1 MSAGAELCLRFILQ
15 LDFDFVFSQKGVG
28 GHFTFHRNQIVFCF
42 SCGIFAFFQ
51 IDCCSRREK
60 FLAAAGVLYMHGLD
74 FSLQQNMGDEAVG
87 AVEEDCFV
95 NVLVLHKGIIAEM
108 INNTPSLIASFTKL
122 C

>member
-1 MSAGAELCLRFILQ
+1 MAFGTRSSLQ
-15 LDFDFVFSQKGVG
+15 RPVF
-28 GHFTFHRNQIVFCF
+28 F
-42 SCGIFAFFQ
+42 
-51 IDCCSRREK
+51 
-60 FLAAAGVLYMHGLD
+60 YMHGLD

>member
-15 LDFDFVFSQKGVG
+15 LDFDFVFSQKGVRRN
-28 GHFTFHRNQIVFCF
+28 FTFHSNQIVFCL
-42 SCGIFAFFQ
+42 SRGIVAFFK
-51 IDCCSRREK
+51 IDGGVWHKK

-87 AVEEDCFV
+87 TGEKYCFV

-108 INNTPSLIASFTKL
+108 INNIPSLIASFTKL